1 MNFLAEGDEGDGQ
14 GEDWGGA
21 RAPVGGGRGADLT
34 GSAFGLPAQWPA
46 ANNKKLTHKYPH
58 MCTGM
63 YPNFLSTG

>member
-1 MNFLAEGDEGDGQ
+1 MDKVKIGAGRAHQLEG
-14 GEDWGGA
+14 GE
-21 RAPVGGGRGADLT
+21 GRGADLT

-63 YPNFLSTG
+63 YPYYLSTG